1 MQLRLIALLDR
12 LDAGFKCGASE
23 ERAQIIDL
31 KRRLRDMKA
40 ERDRYL
46 SSYIKLLEE
55 RASSGK

>member
-1 MQLRLIALLDR
+1 MAQEMT
-12 LDAGFKCGASE
+12 E

-40 ERDRYL
+40 ERDRYQRQ
-46 SSYIKLLEE
+46 YIKLLEE

>member
-1 MQLRLIALLDR
+1 MAEMT
-12 LDAGFKCGASE
+12 E